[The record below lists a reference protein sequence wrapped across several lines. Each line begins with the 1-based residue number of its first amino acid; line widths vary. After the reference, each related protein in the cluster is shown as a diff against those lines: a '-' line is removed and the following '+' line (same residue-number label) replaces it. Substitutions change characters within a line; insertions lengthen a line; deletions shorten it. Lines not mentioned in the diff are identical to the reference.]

1 MIIRQLSVL
10 LLTLGMA
17 LPVVAQDTIRIA
29 TEGAYPPFNFI
40 DASGEVKGFDVEI
53 ANALCA
59 EMQADCELV
68 TQDWDGIIPGLIAGR
83 YDAIIASMSITPERQ
98 EAVSFSA
105 PYYSNKLQFIAPKDS
120 GFAVADAAESVV
132 GAQRATI
139 AAQWLEENVPNADIR
154 LYDTQ
159 ENAYLDLE
167 SGRLDA
173 VLADVYVSYEWLD
186 SAEGAAYEFKGEPVY
201 DDDKIAV
208 AVRKGDEALAEQFS
222 EAIEALRANGTYQ
235 AINAN
240 YFPFDI
246 Y

>member
-1 MIIRQLSVL
+1 MFRQLTIMLAGVL
-10 LLTLGMA
+10 LA
-17 LPVVAQDTIRIA
+17 APVAAQDTIRIA

-40 DASGEVKGFDVEI
+40 DASGEVQGFDVEI
-53 ANALCA
+53 ANALCE
-59 EMQADCELV
+59 EMDANCELV

-98 EAVSFSA
+98 EAVSFSG

-120 GFAVADAAESVV
+120 DFGPGDASGSTV

-139 AAQWLEENVPNADIR
+139 AAQWLEENVPDADIR

-167 SGRLDA
+167 TNRLDA

-186 SAEGAAYEFKGEPVY
+186 SDEGATYEFKGEPVY

-208 AVRKGDEALAEQFS
+208 AVRKNDAALAERFS
-222 EAIEALRANGTYQ
+222 EAIEAIRADGTYQ

>member
-1 MIIRQLSVL
+1 MIRSMFGL
-10 LLTLGMA
+10 LLGSLLA
-17 LPVVAQDTIRIA
+17 FPVFAQDTLRIA

-40 DASGEVKGFDVEI
+40 DASGEVKGFDVDI
-53 ANALCA
+53 TSALCA
-59 EMQADCELV
+59 EMGADCELV
-68 TQDWDGIIPGLIAGR
+68 TQSWDGIIPGLIAGR

-98 EAVSFSA
+98 EAVSFSE
-105 PYYSNKLQFIAPKDS
+105 PYYSNKLQFIAPNESD
-120 GFAVADAAESVV
+120 FMPADAADAVI

-139 AAQWLEENVPNADIR
+139 AAQWLQDNIPEAEIR
-154 LYDTQ
+154 VYDTQ

-186 SAEGAAYEFKGEPVY
+186 SDEGAAYEFKGDPVY
-201 DDDKIAV
+201 GDDKIAV
-208 AVRKGDEALAEQFS
+208 AVRKGNEALAERFS
-222 EAIEALRANGTYQ
+222 EAIEAIRADGTYQ
-235 AINAN
+235 AINAD

>member
-1 MIIRQLSVL
+1 MFGL
-10 LLTLGMA
+10 LLGSLLA
-17 LPVVAQDTIRIA
+17 FPVFAQDTLRIA

-40 DASGEVKGFDVEI
+40 DASGEVKGFDVDI
-53 ANALCA
+53 ADALCA
-59 EMQADCELV
+59 EMGADCELV
-68 TQDWDGIIPGLIAGR
+68 TQSWDGIIPGLIAGR

-98 EAVSFSA
+98 EAVSFSE
-105 PYYSNKLQFIAPKDS
+105 PYYSNKLQFIAPDES
-120 GFAVADAAESVV
+120 EFMPADAADAVI

-139 AAQWLEENVPNADIR
+139 AAQWLQDNIPEAEIR
-154 LYDTQ
+154 VYDTQ

-186 SAEGAAYEFKGEPVY
+186 SDEGAAYEFKGDPVY

-208 AVRKGDEALAEQFS
+208 AVGKGNEALAERFS
-222 EAIEALRANGTYQ
+222 EAIEAIRADGTYQ
-235 AINAN
+235 AINAD

>member
-1 MIIRQLSVL
+1 MFRQLSAMLIGVL
-10 LLTLGMA
+10 LA
-17 LPVVAQDTIRIA
+17 APVFAQDTIRIA

-53 ANALCA
+53 ANALCE
-59 EMQADCELV
+59 EMDANCELV
-68 TQDWDGIIPGLIAGR
+68 TQNWDGIIPGLIAGR

-98 EAVSFSA
+98 EAVSFSE
-105 PYYSNKLQFIAPKDS
+105 PYYSNKLQFIAPRDS
-120 GFAVADAAESVV
+120 GFGPGDAAGSAI

-139 AAQWLEENVPNADIR
+139 AAQWLEENVPDADIR

-186 SAEGAAYEFKGEPVY
+186 SDEGAAYEFKGDPVY

-208 AVRKGDEALAEQFS
+208 AVRKDDQVLAERFS
-222 EAIEALRANGTYQ
+222 EAIKAIRADGTYQ

>member
-1 MIIRQLSVL
+1 MTRKL
-10 LLTLGMA
+10 LLALLLGLAAMPLTAEETL
-17 LPVVAQDTIRIA
+17 RIA

-40 DASGEVKGFDVEI
+40 DASGEVKGFDVDL
-53 ANALCA
+53 ARALCE
-59 EMQADCELV
+59 EMGVECELV

-83 YDAIIASMSITPERQ
+83 YDAIIASMSITEERRQ
-98 EAVSFSA
+98 AVSFSA
-105 PYYSNKLQFIAPKDS
+105 PYYSNKLQFIAPKSSD
-120 GFAVADAAESVV
+120 FDPDALAGLTI

-139 AAQWLEENVPNADIR
+139 AAQWLEDIADDVRIR
-154 LYDTQ
+154 RYDTQ

-173 VLADVYVSYEWLD
+173 VLADVYVSYEWLG
-186 SAEGAAYEFKGEPVY
+186 SEAGADYEFKGDPVY

-208 AVRKGDEALAEQFS
+208 AVRKGDEALARRFS
-222 EAIEALRANGTYQ
+222 EAIEALRENGTYQ
-235 AINAN
+235 EINAK

>member
-1 MIIRQLSVL
+1 MFRQLSAMLIGVL
-10 LLTLGMA
+10 LAT
-17 LPVVAQDTIRIA
+17 PVFAQDTIRIA

-53 ANALCA
+53 ANALCE
-59 EMQADCELV
+59 EMDANCELV
-68 TQDWDGIIPGLIAGR
+68 TQNWDGIIPGLIAGR

-98 EAVSFSA
+98 EAVSFSE
-105 PYYSNKLQFIAPKDS
+105 PYYSNKLQFIAPGDS
-120 GFAVADAAESVV
+120 DFGPGDAAGSAI

-139 AAQWLEENVPNADIR
+139 AAQWLEENVPDADIR

-186 SAEGAAYEFKGEPVY
+186 SDEGAAYEFKGDPVY
-201 DDDKIAV
+201 NDDKIAV
-208 AVRKGDEALAEQFS
+208 AVRKDDQVLAERFS
-222 EAIEALRANGTYQ
+222 EAIEAIRADGTYQ
-235 AINAN
+235 AINGN

>member
-1 MIIRQLSVL
+1 MIRPILGL
-10 LLTLGMA
+10 LLGSFLA
-17 LPVVAQDTIRIA
+17 FPVFAQDTLRIA
-29 TEGAYPPFNFI
+29 TEGAYPPFNVI
-40 DASGEVKGFDVEI
+40 DSSGELKGFDVDI

-59 EMQADCELV
+59 EMGADCELV
-68 TQDWDGIIPGLIAGR
+68 TQSWDGIIPGLIAGR

-98 EAVSFSA
+98 EAVTFSE
-105 PYYSNKLQFIAPKDS
+105 PYYSNKLQFIAPKESDF
-120 GFAVADAAESVV
+120 GPGDAADAVI

-139 AAQWLEENVPNADIR
+139 AAQWLEDNVPEAER
-154 LYDTQ
+154 RVYDTQ

-173 VLADVYVSYEWLD
+173 VLADVYVSYEWLESD
-186 SAEGAAYEFKGEPVY
+186 EGAAYEFKGDPVY

-208 AVRKGDEALAEQFS
+208 AVRKGNDELAERFS
-222 EAIEALRANGTYQ
+222 DAIEAIRADGTYQ
-235 AINAN
+235 AINAD